1 MARSLSQ
8 LRTHLSILSN
18 THSSATRLVNL
29 RHRSN
34 SPEILFSGDIPAEEI
49 EKVAIKN
56 LEEAIHKIIVKK
68 SEPDWI
74 PFVPGASYWVPPK
87 SKSQGLAHVVGKL
100 AGNKRVDKSFSLS
113 SNRNRGWPS
122 SAHFFKGFFFFI
134 LSLFLLF
141 YEFVICI
148 YREYILCRFSEF
160 C

>member
-1 MARSLSQ
+1 M
-8 LRTHLSILSN
+8 
-18 THSSATRLVNL
+18 
-29 RHRSN
+29 
-34 SPEILFSGDIPAEEI
+34 
-49 EKVAIKN
+49 AIKN